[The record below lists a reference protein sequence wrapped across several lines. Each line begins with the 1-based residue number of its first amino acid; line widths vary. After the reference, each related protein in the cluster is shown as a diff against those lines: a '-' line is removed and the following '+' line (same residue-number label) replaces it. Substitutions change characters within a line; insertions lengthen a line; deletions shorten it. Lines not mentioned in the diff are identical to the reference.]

1 MADVRYAWREK
12 QFMVLQFREWF
23 SSFFCDHMSMAF
35 CGVSKYGVLLQV
47 LVDTR
52 LFGIVH
58 VDLVYSI
65 VV

>member
-1 MADVRYAWREK
+1 MHGGKNSLWCCSLESG
-12 QFMVLQFREWF
+12 FHL
-23 SSFFCDHMSMAF
+23 FCDHMSMAF

-65 VV
+65 VE